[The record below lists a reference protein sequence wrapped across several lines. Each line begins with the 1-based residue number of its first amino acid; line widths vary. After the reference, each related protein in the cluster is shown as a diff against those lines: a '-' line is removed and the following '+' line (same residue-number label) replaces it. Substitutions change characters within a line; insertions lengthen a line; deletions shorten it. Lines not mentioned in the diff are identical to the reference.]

1 MVALAVRLSLV
12 IPAYNEEIRIAMT
25 LDRVGKYLSR
35 QGYDFEIIVVD
46 DGSLDTTAE
55 LVRALYPSVRVIEY
69 KPNRGKGHAVKIGM
83 LEAQGEYRVF
93 CDADG
98 STPIEE
104 LDRMWKCFDSGA
116 DIVIGSRSL
125 PGSDVQVRQH
135 PIRETMGRTFNLFVK
150 MFLGLP
156 FIDTQ
161 CGFKGFTARAAQIVF
176 PLQRR
181 NRFSFDSE
189 LLYIARKH
197 RLRVDETP
205 VCWINSPHSRVKIVR
220 DSLEMLRGIFWI
232 RLNDLARKYE

>member
-1 MVALAVRLSLV
+1 VVALAVRLSLV

-55 LVRALYPSVRVIEY
+55 LVRALYPNVRVIEY
-69 KPNRGKGHAVKIGM
+69 KPNRGKGQAVKTGM
-83 LEAQGEYRVF
+83 LAAEGEYRVF
-93 CDADG
+93 YDADG

-104 LDRMWKCFDSGA
+104 LDAMWKCFDSGA

-125 PGSDVQVRQH
+125 PDSDVQVRQH
-135 PIRETMGRTFNLFVK
+135 PVRESMGRTFNLFVK
-150 MFLGLP
+150 MLLGLP

-176 PLQRR
+176 PLQQR
-181 NRFSFDSE
+181 NRFSFDAE
-189 LLYIARKH
+189 LLYIALKH
-197 RLRVDETP
+197 RLRIDETP
-205 VCWINSPHSRVKIVR
+205 VCWINSPHSRVKIIR
-220 DSLEMLRGIFWI
+220 DSLDMLRGIIRI